1 MRIIFLGTRGFPDVQ
16 GGVEKHCENLT
27 VNLASLGIEVIVFT
41 RKPYVDPDLKEYK
54 GVKLI
59 PVPTIKNKY
68 LETIIHTF
76 IGIIKAVRYN
86 PDIVHVHGIG
96 PGIVI
101 PFGKLLGLKF
111 VLTTHG
117 SNYKHL
123 KWGFVSR
130 FFLRMCEY
138 ISVKFCDEVI
148 AVSEPIS
155 EEITRKY
162 CTKATVIPN
171 GVTMPIPLNTTD
183 YIDKLLIE
191 KKKYILT
198 VGRLV
203 PEKGFHNLIN
213 AFNSL
218 ELQDWKLVIVG
229 AEDHKSKYGKQIHT
243 LAEYNRNIIFTGFL
257 TGFPLQEL
265 YENAGVFVLPSYY
278 EGLPIVLLEAMSFNL
293 PCIASDISANRSVH
307 LPERC
312 YFRTEDIEQLK
323 QRLIEISSDYY
334 SSEEILDN
342 REKLLKNYS
351 WNSITNKTLEIYKNV
366 YKEAPKKAIE
376 TG

>member
-1 MRIIFLGTRGFPDVQ
+1 MRIIFLGTRGFPSVQ

-27 VNLASLGIEVIVFT
+27 VNLVSLGVEVIVFT
-41 RKPYVDPDLKEYK
+41 RKPYIDPELKEYK
-54 GVKLI
+54 GVELI
-59 PVPTIKNKY
+59 PIPTIKNKY

-76 IGIIKAVRYN
+76 LGIIKAVRYK

-96 PGIVI
+96 PGILI

-123 KWGFVSR
+123 KWGHVSR
-130 FFLRMCEY
+130 CFLRMCEY
-138 ISVKFCDEVI
+138 ISIKFCDEVI
-148 AVSEPIS
+148 AVSEPIY

-162 CTKATVIPN
+162 CAKATFIPN
-171 GVTMPIPLNTTD
+171 GITMPLPLNTTN

-218 ELQDWKLVIVG
+218 ELQGWKLVIVG
-229 AEDHKSKYGKQIHT
+229 AEDHKSKYGKQIHD
-243 LAEYNRNIIFTGFL
+243 LAKYNRNIIFTGFL
-257 TGFPLQEL
+257 TGSPLQEL

-278 EGLPIVLLEAMSFNL
+278 EGLPIALLEAMSFNI

-307 LPERC
+307 LPEQC

-323 QRLIEISSDYY
+323 QRLTEISSADAY
-334 SSEEILDN
+334 SDEISSNSENLV
-342 REKLLKNYS
+342 KNYS
-351 WNSITNKTLEIYKNV
+351 WKSITDKTLEIYKNV
-366 YKEAPKKAIE
+366 CFS
-376 TG
+376 